1 MSDERRTPAWFI
13 VHLSWFIV
21 RISVVTITTDVLVR
35 HGLTADEYK
44 RIEQI
49 LGRAPNETEL
59 GIFSVMWSEHCS
71 YKSSRVHLR
80 KFPTTGPRVVQG
92 PGENAGVIDIGDGW
106 VAAFKMESHNHP
118 SFIEPYQGAA
128 TGVGGILRDIFTMGA
143 RPIAC
148 LDSLRF
154 GTLDAPRMKYL
165 VDGVVR
171 GIGGYG
177 NCIGIPTVGGETSF
191 HPCYNGNILVNAFA
205 LGVTK
210 ADKIFKGTASGV
222 GNPVIYV
229 GSKTG
234 RDGIHGATM
243 ASAEFDEASQEK
255 RPTVQ
260 VGDPFT
266 EKLLLEAC
274 LEVMDTDAVV
284 GIQDMGAAGLTSSSF
299 EMAGRAGTGIRLDLD
314 AVPLR
319 ESGMTPY
326 EIMLSESQE
335 RMLIVARRGRE
346 AEVVR
351 IFEKWDLAGSI
362 VGEVT
367 DDGFVRI
374 FWHGEEVAAIPVG
387 PISTEAPVYER
398 PMQPPAYL
406 QRITPTLSR
415 DHAADSDVT
424 DTLLRLLASPNL
436 CSKQWIIGQYD
447 TTVRTNTIA
456 RPEQRDA
463 AVVRVKG
470 TGRALA
476 ITSDV
481 NPVYCYLD
489 PYEGGRQAVAEAAR
503 NIAAS
508 GGRPVAVTDCLNF
521 GSPERPEIMWQ
532 FAECIRGIS
541 EACLALGTPVVSGNV
556 SFYNE
561 TEGRAI
567 YPTPTVGM
575 VGILEEEDTG
585 CDLFFP
591 EAGLD
596 VVLLGESRDELGGSE
611 WQQMFLPDALSA
623 PPRVDLDTEK
633 KLIDLLLAAY
643 GRRLIRSAHDLS
655 NGGLAVAL
663 AECAMRGTGCH
674 VDLSG
679 HADAVDSV
687 ALLFGESQERAIV
700 STSDGAALLRLAKDH
715 GVPAMRIGRT
725 EPATFLIQRNGVPL
739 VRTTAPE
746 LHRVWSTAFAL
757 LLGGD
762 TIDDVI
768 RGVGE
773 EAPEVIA
780 H

>member
-1 MSDERRTPAWFI
+1 MNQPDITPD
-13 VHLSWFIV
+13 
-21 RISVVTITTDVLVR
+21 VVASHGITTD
-35 HGLTADEYK
+35 EYQ
-44 RIEQI
+44 RIQNI
-49 LGRAPNETEL
+49 LGRTPNYTEL

-80 KFPTTGPRVVQG
+80 KFPTSGPRVVQG

-118 SFIEPYQGAA
+118 SYIEPYQGAA

-154 GTLDAPRMKYL
+154 GAIDAPRMKYL

-171 GIGGYG
+171 GISGYG

-191 HPCYNGNILVNAFA
+191 HRSYNGNILVNVFA

-210 ADKIFKGTASGV
+210 KEKIFKGTASGV

-243 ASAEFDEASQEK
+243 ASAEFDEASEEK

-274 LEVMDTDAVV
+274 LEIMDTDAIV

-299 EMAGRAGTGIRLDLD
+299 EMAGRGGTGVRMELDR
-314 AVPLR
+314 VPVR

-335 RMLIVARRGRE
+335 RMLIVAKRGRE
-346 AEVVR
+346 EEVVR
-351 IFEKWDLAGSI
+351 VFERWDLNAAV

-367 DDGFVRI
+367 DDGFVRLI
-374 FWHGEEVAAIPVG
+374 WHGEEVAAIPVD

-398 PMQPPAYL
+398 PMARPEYADAVKPL
-406 QRITPTLSR
+406 LDRQRVDDGDLTNE
-415 DHAADSDVT
+415 
-424 DTLLRLLASPNL
+424 LLRLIASPNL
-436 CSKQWIIGQYD
+436 CSKHWIYEQYD
-447 TTVRTNTIA
+447 TTVRTNTLA
-456 RPEQRDA
+456 GPERRDA

-476 ITSDV
+476 MTSDV

-489 PYEGGRQAVAEAAR
+489 PYEGGKQAVAEAAR

-508 GGRPVAVTDCLNF
+508 GARPVAITDCLNF
-521 GSPERPEIMWQ
+521 GSPERPDIMWQ
-532 FAECIRGIS
+532 FSEAIRGIS
-541 EACLALGTPVVSGNV
+541 DACRALETPVVSGNV

-561 TEGRAI
+561 TEGNAV

-575 VGILEEEDTG
+575 VGILEDESVGRGVT
-585 CDLFFP
+585 FP
-591 EAGLD
+591 DAGLD
-596 VVLLGESRDELGGSE
+596 IIILGSTIDELGGSE
-611 WQQMFLPDALSA
+611 WQQATIPDALAA
-623 PPRVDLDTEK
+623 PPRVDLERERALIELLIALAEN
-633 KLIDLLLAAY
+633 KLV
-643 GRRLIRSAHDLS
+643 RSVHDIA
-655 NGGLAVAL
+655 NGGLAIAL
-663 AECAMRGTGCH
+663 AECSVHGVGCH
-674 VDLSG
+674 IDLSNY
-679 HADAVDSV
+679 AQELDAI
-687 ALLFGESQERAIV
+687 ALLFSESQARAIV
-700 STSDGAALLRLAKDH
+700 SCTNDQTDALLSRAYKA
-715 GVPAMRIGRT
+715 GVPARQIGRT
-725 EPATFLIQRNGVPL
+725 ETAMFLVERNGVPL
-739 VRTTAPE
+739 IRTTTPE
-746 LHRVWSTAFAL
+746 LTRIWRSAFAL

-762 TIDDVI
+762 TPDDVI

-773 EAPEVIA
+773 EVPEVLA

>member
-1 MSDERRTPAWFI
+1 MQVTPE
-13 VHLSWFIV
+13 
-21 RISVVTITTDVLVR
+21 VVASHGITP
-35 HGLTADEYK
+35 DEYQ

-49 LGRAPNETEL
+49 LGRAPNYTEL

-80 KFPTTGPRVVQG
+80 NFPTTGPRVVQG

-118 SFIEPYQGAA
+118 SYIEPYQGAA

-154 GTLDAPRMKYL
+154 GELDAPRMKYL

-171 GIGGYG
+171 GIAGYG

-191 HPCYNGNILVNAFA
+191 HGCYNGNILVNVFA
-205 LGVTK
+205 LGVAK
-210 ADKIFKGTASGV
+210 RDGIFKGTATGV

-243 ASAEFDEASQEK
+243 ASAEFDETSEEK

-274 LEVMDTDAVV
+274 LEIMATDAIV

-314 AVPLR
+314 RVPVR

-335 RMLIVARRGRE
+335 RMLIVAKRGR
-346 AEVVR
+346 ADEVVR
-351 IFEKWDLAGSI
+351 VFEKWDLNAAI
-362 VGEVT
+362 VGSVT
-367 DDGFVRI
+367 DDGLVRI
-374 FWHGEEVAAIPVG
+374 FFEGSEVAAIPVE
-387 PISTEAPVYER
+387 PISTEAPVYSR
-398 PMQPPAYL
+398 PVSAREVPP
-406 QRITPTLSR
+406 PLSR
-415 DHAADSDVT
+415 SRVDDADLTED
-424 DTLLRLLASPNL
+424 LLHLLASPNL
-436 CSKQWIIGQYD
+436 CSKHWIYEQYD
-447 TTVRTNTIA
+447 TTVRTNTVA
-456 RPEQRDA
+456 KPERRDA
-463 AVVRVKG
+463 AIVRVKG
-470 TGRALA
+470 NGRALA
-476 ITSDV
+476 LTSDV
-481 NPVYCYLD
+481 NPLYCYLD
-489 PYEGGRQAVAEAAR
+489 PYEGGKQAVAEAAR
-503 NIAAS
+503 NVAAS
-508 GGRPVAVTDCLNF
+508 GARPVAITDCLNF

-541 EACLALGTPVVSGNV
+541 DACRALDTPVVSGNV

-561 TEGRAI
+561 TEGRPI

-575 VGILEEEDTG
+575 VGICDLSPG
-585 CDLFFP
+585 CDLPFP
-591 EAGLD
+591 EPGLD
-596 VVLLGESRDELGGSE
+596 VVLLGATFDELGGSE
-611 WQQMFLPDALSA
+611 WAQLRLASPPAL
-623 PPRVDLDTEK
+623 PPRVSLERERA
-633 KLIDLLLAAY
+633 LVECLLALHEHRA
-643 GRRLIRSAHDLS
+643 IRSAHDVS

-663 AECAMRGTGCH
+663 AECATDGIGCH
-674 VDLSG
+674 VDLFG
-679 HADAVDSV
+679 HADDLDAA
-687 ALLFGESQERAIV
+687 ALLFSESQARAVV
-700 STSDGAALLRLAKDH
+700 STPRPEEVLRIAREH
-715 GVPAMRIGRT
+715 GVPAQRIGRT
-725 EPATFLIQRNGVPL
+725 VAAAFVIERRGVPL
-739 VRTTAPE
+739 IRTNAVE
-746 LHRVWSTAFAL
+746 LARIWRSAFGL

-762 TIDDVI
+762 SAEDVI

-773 EAPEVIA
+773 EAELIA

>member
-1 MSDERRTPAWFI
+1 MNEPS
-13 VHLSWFIV
+13 
-21 RISVVTITTDVLVR
+21 ITAEVIAA
-35 HGLTADEYK
+35 HGLTADEYQ
-44 RIEQI
+44 RVEQI
-49 LGRAPNETEL
+49 LGRAPNYTEL

-154 GTLDAPRMKYL
+154 GELDAPRMKYL

-171 GIGGYG
+171 GISGYG
-177 NCIGIPTVGGETSF
+177 NCIGIPTIGGETSF
-191 HPCYNGNILVNAFA
+191 HRSYNGNILVNVFA
-205 LGVTK
+205 LGVTTR
-210 ADKIFKGTASGV
+210 DRIFTGTASGV

-243 ASAEFDEASQEK
+243 ASAEFDEASEEK

-274 LEVMDTDAVV
+274 LEIMEVADDGGAVV

-299 EMAGRAGTGIRLDLD
+299 EMAGRAGTGVRMNLDR
-314 AVPLR
+314 VPVR

-335 RMLIVARRGRE
+335 RMLIVAKRGRE
-346 AEVVR
+346 DEVVR
-351 IFEKWDLAGSI
+351 VFEKWDLNAAV

-367 DDGFVRI
+367 DDGFVRLL
-374 FWHGEEVAAIPVG
+374 WAGEEVAAIPVD

-398 PMQPPAYL
+398 PMSAPERVIPPSL
-406 QRITPTLSR
+406 DRQQVDDIDLTEDLF
-415 DHAADSDVT
+415 
-424 DTLLRLLASPNL
+424 RLIASPNL
-436 CSKQWIIGQYD
+436 CSKRWIWEQYD

-456 RPEQRDA
+456 RPERRDA
-463 AVVRVKG
+463 AIVRVKG

-476 ITSDV
+476 MTSDV
-481 NPVYCYLD
+481 NPLYCFLD
-489 PYEGGRQAVAEAAR
+489 PYEGGKQAVAEAAR
-503 NIAAS
+503 NIAVS
-508 GGRPVAVTDCLNF
+508 GGRPFAITDCLNF

-541 EACLALGTPVVSGNV
+541 EACVAFGTPVVSGNV

-561 TEGRAI
+561 TEGRAVL
-567 YPTPTVGM
+567 PTPTVGM
-575 VGILEEEDTG
+575 VGILERDTDG
-585 CDLFFP
+585 CEIAFP

-596 VVLLGESRDELGGSE
+596 IILIGETRDELGGSE
-611 WQQMFLPDALSA
+611 WQQSAMPDALAA
-623 PPRVDLDTEK
+623 PPRVDLDREK
-633 KLIDLLLAAY
+633 ALVEFFIAAY
-643 GRRLIRSAHDLS
+643 EHRLVRSAHDIS
-655 NGGLAVAL
+655 NGGLAIAL
-663 AECAMRGTGCH
+663 AECAMDSIGC
-674 VDLSG
+674 DIELAD
-679 HADAVDSV
+679 HADVDAI
-687 ALLFGESQERAIV
+687 ALLFGESQARAIV
-700 STSDGAALLRLAKDH
+700 STSQAEALLHLSKQH
-715 GVPAMRIGRT
+715 GLTAMRIGRT
-725 EPATFLIQRNGVPL
+725 EVAAFLIERNGIPL
-739 VRTTAPE
+739 IRTSVPE
-746 LHRVWSTAFAL
+746 LARIWRSSFAL

-762 TIDDVI
+762 SIEEVI

-773 EAPEVIA
+773 EAPEVLA

>member
-1 MSDERRTPAWFI
+1 MNQPEITPD
-13 VHLSWFIV
+13 
-21 RISVVTITTDVLVR
+21 VVASHGITP
-35 HGLTADEYK
+35 DEYA

-49 LGRAPNETEL
+49 LGRAPNYTEL

-80 KFPTTGPRVVQG
+80 KFPTSGPRVVLG

-118 SFIEPYQGAA
+118 SYIEPYQGAA

-154 GTLDAPRMKYL
+154 GALDAPRMKYL

-171 GIGGYG
+171 GISGYG

-191 HPCYNGNILVNAFA
+191 HRSYNGNILVNVFA

-210 ADKIFKGTASGV
+210 KEKIFKGTASGV

-243 ASAEFDEASQEK
+243 ASAEFDEASEEK

-274 LEVMDTDAVV
+274 LEIMDTDAVV

-299 EMAGRAGTGIRLDLD
+299 EMAGRGGTGVRMELDR
-314 AVPLR
+314 VPVR

-335 RMLIVARRGRE
+335 RMLIVAKKGRE
-346 AEVVR
+346 EDVLRV
-351 IFEKWDLAGSI
+351 FERWDLNAAV

-367 DDGFVRI
+367 DDGFVRLI
-374 FWHGEEVAAIPVG
+374 WHGEEVAAIPVD

-398 PMQPPAYL
+398 PMARPEYADAVTPL
-406 QRITPTLSR
+406 LDRQRIDDGDL
-415 DHAADSDVT
+415 T
-424 DTLLRLLASPNL
+424 DELLRLVASPNL
-436 CSKQWIIGQYD
+436 CSKHWIWEQYD
-447 TTVRTNTIA
+447 TTVRTNTLA
-456 RPEQRDA
+456 GPERRDA

-476 ITSDV
+476 MTSDV

-489 PYEGGRQAVAEAAR
+489 PYEGGKQAVAEAAR

-508 GGRPVAVTDCLNF
+508 GARPVAITDCLNF
-521 GSPERPEIMWQ
+521 GSPERPDIMWQ
-532 FAECIRGIS
+532 FSEAIRGIS
-541 EACLALGTPVVSGNV
+541 EACLALDTPVVSGNV

-561 TEGRAI
+561 TEGNAV

-575 VGILEEEDTG
+575 VGILDDEETG
-585 CDLFFP
+585 RGVTFP
-591 EAGLD
+591 TAGLD
-596 VVLLGESRDELGGSE
+596 IIILGDTRDELGGSE
-611 WQQMFLPDALSA
+611 WQQSHMPDALAA
-623 PPRVDLDTEK
+623 PPRVDLERERALIELLIALAEN
-633 KLIDLLLAAY
+633 KLVQ
-643 GRRLIRSAHDLS
+643 SVHDIS

-663 AECAMRGTGCH
+663 AECAVGGFGCH
-674 VDLSG
+674 VELANYASDL
-679 HADAVDSV
+679 DAIS
-687 ALLFGESQERAIV
+687 LLFSESQARAIV
-700 STSDGAALLRLAKDH
+700 SCTNDQTDALLARAYKA
-715 GVPAMRIGRT
+715 GVPARQVGRT
-725 EPATFLIQRNGVPL
+725 ETAMFLIERNGVPL
-739 VRTTAPE
+739 VRTTTPE
-746 LHRVWSTAFAL
+746 LTRIWRSAFAL

-762 TIDDVI
+762 TPDDVI

-773 EAPEVIA
+773 EVPEVLA

>member
-1 MSDERRTPAWFI
+1 MREPAITPEVIA
-13 VHLSWFIV
+13 S
-21 RISVVTITTDVLVR
+21 
-35 HGLTADEYK
+35 HGLTPDEFQ
-44 RIEQI
+44 RIIQI
-49 LGRAPNETEL
+49 LGRQPNYTEL

-80 KFPTTGPRVVQG
+80 KFPTSGPRVIQG
-92 PGENAGVIDIGDGW
+92 PGENAGIIDIGDGW

-154 GTLDAPRMKYL
+154 GDMNAPRMRYL

-191 HPCYNGNILVNAFA
+191 HSCYNGNILVNAFA
-205 LGVTK
+205 LGVTTR
-210 ADKIFKGTASGV
+210 DKIFKGTASGV

-243 ASAEFDEASQEK
+243 ASAEFDQASEEK

-299 EMAGRAGTGIRLDLD
+299 EMAGRAGTGIRLNLD
-314 AVPLR
+314 KVPVR

-335 RMLIVARRGRE
+335 RMLIVAKRGRE
-346 AEVVR
+346 QEVVR
-351 IFEKWDLAGSI
+351 IFEKWDLNASVI
-362 VGEVT
+362 GEVT
-367 DDGFVRI
+367 NDGFARI
-374 FWHGEEVAAIPVG
+374 FWHEEEVAAIPVD

-398 PMQPPAYL
+398 PIARQNPLPPGEGGPAE
-406 QRITPTLSR
+406 R
-415 DHAADSDVT
+415 DRVRGDSDVT
-424 DTLLRLLASPNL
+424 DTLLKLVASPNL
-436 CSKQWIIGQYD
+436 CSKHWITEQYD

-456 RPEQRDA
+456 KPERRDA
-463 AVVRVKG
+463 AIVRVKE

-489 PYEGGRQAVAEAAR
+489 PYEGGKQAVAEAAR
-503 NIAAS
+503 NIAVS
-508 GGRPVAVTDCLNF
+508 GGRPAAITDCLNF

-532 FAECIRGIS
+532 FSECIRGIS

-567 YPTPTVGM
+567 YPTPTIGM
-575 VGILEEEDTG
+575 VGILDRADDG
-585 CDLFFP
+585 RDLYFP
-591 EAGLD
+591 DAKLD
-596 VVLLGESRDELGGSE
+596 IVLLGETRDELGGSE
-611 WQQMFLPDALSA
+611 WQQMFEPGATA
-623 PPRVDLDTEK
+623 PPPRVDLDREK
-633 KLIDLLLAAY
+633 ALIDCMLAAY
-643 GRRLIRSAHDLS
+643 ADRLIRSAHDLS

-663 AECAMRGTGCH
+663 AESSIEGIGCR
-674 VDLSG
+674 VDLTG
-679 HADAVDSV
+679 HADDLDAI
-687 ALLFGESQERAIV
+687 ALLFGESQGRAIV
-700 STSDGAALLRLAKDH
+700 STSNVDALLRLAKKH
-715 GVPAMRIGRT
+715 AIPAMAIGRT
-725 EPATFLIQRNGVPL
+725 EHALFLIERRGIPL
-739 VRTTAPE
+739 IRATTPE
-746 LHRVWSTAFAL
+746 LARIWRSAFAL

-762 TIDDVI
+762 TIEDVI

-773 EAPEVIA
+773 EAPEVLA

>member
-1 MSDERRTPAWFI
+1 MEVTP
-13 VHLSWFIV
+13 
-21 RISVVTITTDVLVR
+21 DVIAS
-35 HGLTADEYK
+35 HGLTPDEYQ
-44 RIEQI
+44 RIVQI
-49 LGRAPNETEL
+49 LGREPNYTEL

-154 GTLDAPRMKYL
+154 GDLDAPRMKYL

-171 GIGGYG
+171 GISGYG

-191 HPCYNGNILVNAFA
+191 HRSYNGNILVNVFA
-205 LGVTK
+205 LGVTTR
-210 ADKIFKGTASGV
+210 DKIFKGTASGV

-243 ASAEFDEASQEK
+243 ASAEFDEASEEK

-299 EMAGRAGTGIRLDLD
+299 EMAGRAGTGIRMYLDR
-314 AVPLR
+314 VPVR

-346 AEVVR
+346 QDVIR
-351 IFEKWDLAGSI
+351 IFEKWDLNAAV

-367 DDGFVRI
+367 DDGFVRLV
-374 FWHGEEVAAIPVG
+374 WHGDEIASIPVD

-398 PMQPPAYL
+398 PIEAP
-406 QRITPTLSR
+406 QRNIAP
-415 DHAADSDVT
+415 
-424 DTLLRLLASPNL
+424 RLDRPRVEDREINEMLFRLTASPNL
-436 CSKQWIIGQYD
+436 CSKHWIFEQYD
-447 TTVRTNTIA
+447 TTVRTNTLA
-456 RPEQRDA
+456 PPEQRDA
-463 AVVRVKG
+463 AIVRVKG

-476 ITSDV
+476 MTSDV
-481 NPVYCYLD
+481 NPVYCFLD
-489 PYEGGRQAVAEAAR
+489 PYEGGKQAVAEAAR

-508 GGRPVAVTDCLNF
+508 GGRPVAITDCLNF
-521 GSPERPEIMWQ
+521 GSPERPDIMWQ

-541 EACLALGTPVVSGNV
+541 DACRALETPVVSGNV

-561 TEGRAI
+561 TEGNAV

-575 VGILEEEDTG
+575 VGILDDEHAG
-585 CDLFFP
+585 GPLAFP
-591 EAGLD
+591 QEGLD
-596 VVLLGESRDELGGSE
+596 VILLGETREELGGSE
-611 WQQMFLPDALSA
+611 WQQLFLPDQLAA
-623 PPRVDLDTEK
+623 PPRVDLDREK
-633 KLIDLLLAAY
+633 ALVELLLTLDHH
-643 GRRLIRSAHDLS
+643 RLLRSAHDLA
-655 NGGLAVAL
+655 NGGLAVTL
-663 AECAMRGTGCH
+663 AESSMSGIGCH
-674 VDLSG
+674 IELAG
-679 HADAVDSV
+679 HADDLDAV
-687 ALLFGESQERAIV
+687 ALLFSESQGRAIV
-700 STSDGAALLRLAKDH
+700 SAKPEHTDEVLRRAQH
-715 GVPAMRIGRT
+715 AGIPARRIGRT
-725 EPATFLIQRNGVPL
+725 EVAVFLMERNGIPL
-739 VRTTAPE
+739 IRTTAPE
-746 LHRVWSTAFAL
+746 LARIWRSAFAL

-762 TIDDVI
+762 TIEDVV

-773 EAPEVIA
+773 EAPEVIP

>member
-1 MSDERRTPAWFI
+1 MEVTPE
-13 VHLSWFIV
+13 
-21 RISVVTITTDVLVR
+21 LVR
-35 HGLTADEYK
+35 SHGLNETEYK
-44 RIEQI
+44 QIEQI
-49 LGRAPNETEL
+49 LGRAPNYLEL

-80 KFPTTGPRVVQG
+80 NFPTEGPRVVQG

-154 GTLDAPRMKYL
+154 GQLDAPRMKYL

-171 GIGGYG
+171 GISGYG

-191 HPCYNGNILVNAFA
+191 HPTYNGNILVNVFA

-210 ADKIFKGTASGV
+210 REKIFKGTASGV

-243 ASAEFDEASQEK
+243 ASAEFDEASEEK

-266 EKLLLEAC
+266 EKLLIEAC
-274 LEVMDTDAVV
+274 LEIMDTDAIV

-299 EMAGRAGTGIRLDLD
+299 EMAGRAGTGIRMYLDR
-314 AVPLR
+314 VPVR

-335 RMLIVARRGRE
+335 RMLIVAKRGRE
-346 AEVVR
+346 ADVIR
-351 IFEKWDLAGSI
+351 IFEKWDLNAAVI
-362 VGEVT
+362 GEVT
-367 DDGFVRI
+367 DDGYVRLY
-374 FWHGEEVAAIPVG
+374 WHGEEAGAIPVD
-387 PISTEAPVYER
+387 PISTEAPVYRR
-398 PMQPPAYL
+398 PMSKPSRVLPEKVARERVTEGDFTRDL
-406 QRITPTLSR
+406 QRLI
-415 DHAADSDVT
+415 
-424 DTLLRLLASPNL
+424 ASPNL
-436 CSKQWIIGQYD
+436 CSKRWIYEQYD

-463 AVVRVKG
+463 AIVRVKG

-476 ITSDV
+476 MTSDV
-481 NPVYCYLD
+481 NPVYCFLD
-489 PYEGGRQAVAEAAR
+489 PYEGGKQAVAEAAR

-508 GGRPVAVTDCLNF
+508 GARPVAITDCLNF

-541 EACLALGTPVVSGNV
+541 DACRALETPVVSGNV

-561 TEGRAI
+561 TEGRAVV
-567 YPTPTVGM
+567 PTPTVGM
-575 VGILEEEDTG
+575 VGILEREDIGTG
-585 CDLFFP
+585 LHFP

-596 VVLLGESRDELGGSE
+596 VILLGETRDELGGSE
-611 WQQMFLPDALSA
+611 YWTGDDAL
-623 PPRVDLDTEK
+623 PPRVDLEREK
-633 KLIDLLLAAY
+633 ALVELLISLHEN
-643 GRRLIRSAHDLS
+643 RLVRSAHDIS

-663 AECAMRGTGCH
+663 AECSMRGIGCH
-674 VDLSG
+674 VRLTPTEEL
-679 HADAVDSV
+679 DAI
-687 ALLFGESQERAIV
+687 ALLFSETQGRAIV
-700 STSDGAALLRLAKDH
+700 ATDQSAEVLVRAKAH
-715 GVPAMRIGRT
+715 GVPAAVIGRT
-725 EPATFLIQRNGVPL
+725 ENATFIIEPFI
-739 VRTTAPE
+739 RTTTPE
-746 LHRVWSTAFAL
+746 LERIWRSAFAL

-762 TIDDVI
+762 DVDDVI

-773 EAPEVIA
+773 EAPEVMA
-780 H
+780 R

>member
-1 MSDERRTPAWFI
+1 MNEPQITPEVIAS
-13 VHLSWFIV
+13 HG
-21 RISVVTITTDVLVR
+21 ITP
-35 HGLTADEYK
+35 DEYQ

-49 LGRAPNETEL
+49 LGRVPNYTEL

-80 KFPTTGPRVVQG
+80 KFPTSGPLVVQG

-143 RPIAC
+143 RPIAS

-154 GTLDAPRMKYL
+154 GSLDAPRMKYL

-171 GIGGYG
+171 GISGYG

-191 HPCYNGNILVNAFA
+191 HPSYNGNILVNVFA

-210 ADKIFKGTASGV
+210 KEKIFKGTASGV

-243 ASAEFDEASQEK
+243 ASAEFDEASEEK

-274 LEVMDTDAVV
+274 LEIMDSDAVV

-299 EMAGRAGTGIRLDLD
+299 EMAGRAGTGVRMHLDR
-314 AVPLR
+314 VPVR

-335 RMLIVARRGRE
+335 RMLIVAKRGRE
-346 AEVVR
+346 DEVVR
-351 IFEKWDLAGSI
+351 TFEKWDLNAAV

-367 DDGFVRI
+367 DDGHVRL
-374 FWHGEEVAAIPVG
+374 FWGDEEVAAIPVD

-398 PMQPPAYL
+398 PMARPDYAD
-406 QRITPTLSR
+406 RI
-415 DHAADSDVT
+415 AARVT
-424 DTLLRLLASPNL
+424 REIDADDDRTGALMRLLASPNL
-436 CSKQWIIGQYD
+436 CSKHWIWEQYD
-447 TTVRTNTIA
+447 TTVRTNTVA
-456 RPEQRDA
+456 GPEKRDA
-463 AVVRVKG
+463 AVVRIKE

-476 ITSDV
+476 MSSDV

-489 PYEGGRQAVAEAAR
+489 PYEGGKQAVAEAAR

-508 GGRPVAVTDCLNF
+508 GGRPVAITDCLNF

-541 EACLALGTPVVSGNV
+541 DACRALETPVVSGNV

-561 TEGRAI
+561 TEGRAV

-575 VGILEEEDTG
+575 VGILESDEQG
-585 CDLFFP
+585 CGLNFS
-591 EAGLD
+591 EADLD
-596 VVLLGESRDELGGSE
+596 VVLLGATFDEMGGSE
-611 WQQMFLPDALSA
+611 WQQMFAPEALA
-623 PPRVDLDTEK
+623 QPPRVDLEREK
-633 KLIDLLLAAY
+633 ALIELLLALHGEKLLLAA
-643 GRRLIRSAHDLS
+643 HDIS

-663 AECAMRGTGCH
+663 AEMSMEGIGCH
-674 VDLSG
+674 LDFAG
-679 HADAVDSV
+679 HADELDGD
-687 ALLFGESQERAIV
+687 ALLFSETQARAIV
-700 STSDGAALLRLAKDH
+700 ACRRESTNRLAALASKH
-715 GVPAMRIGRT
+715 GVPALRAGHT
-725 EPATFLIQRNGVPL
+725 AHGTFLISRSGVPL
-739 VRTTAPE
+739 VRIAAPE
-746 LHRVWSTAFAL
+746 LHRIWHSAFAL

-762 TIDDVI
+762 TIDEVI

-773 EAPEVIA
+773 EAPDVMA
-780 H
+780 QT

>member
-1 MSDERRTPAWFI
+1 MPDPQITPE
-13 VHLSWFIV
+13 
-21 RISVVTITTDVLVR
+21 VVASHGITPE
-35 HGLTADEYK
+35 EYQ

-49 LGRAPNETEL
+49 LGRAPNYTEL

-80 KFPTTGPRVVQG
+80 KFPTSGPRVVQG

-143 RPIAC
+143 RPVAS

-154 GTLDAPRMKYL
+154 GELDAPRMKYL

-171 GIGGYG
+171 GISGYG
-177 NCIGIPTVGGETSF
+177 NCIGIPTLGGETSF
-191 HPCYNGNILVNAFA
+191 HPSYNGNILVNVFA
-205 LGVTK
+205 IGVAK
-210 ADKIFKGTASGV
+210 AEKIFKGTATGV

-243 ASAEFDEASQEK
+243 ASAEFDEASEEK

-274 LEVMDTDAVV
+274 LEIMDTDTIV

-299 EMAGRAGTGIRLDLD
+299 EMAGRAGTGIRMNLDR
-314 AVPLR
+314 VPVR

-335 RMLIVARRGRE
+335 RMLIVAKAGRE
-346 AEVVR
+346 QEVIR
-351 IFEKWDLAGSI
+351 TFEKWDLNAAV

-367 DDGFVRI
+367 NDGFVRLL
-374 FWHGEEVAAIPVG
+374 WHDEEVARIPVD

-398 PMQPPAYL
+398 PMAAPARTIKPSL
-406 QRITPTLSR
+406 ERER
-415 DHAADSDVT
+415 VADGDQT

-436 CSKQWIIGQYD
+436 CSKHWIFGQYD
-447 TTVRTNTIA
+447 TTVRTNTVA
-456 RPEQRDA
+456 APEKRDA
-463 AVVRVKG
+463 AVIRVKE

-489 PYEGGRQAVAEAAR
+489 PYEGGKQAVAEAAR
-503 NIAAS
+503 NVAAS
-508 GGRPVAVTDCLNF
+508 GARPVAITDCLNF
-521 GSPERPEIMWQ
+521 GSPERAEIMWQ

-541 EACLALGTPVVSGNV
+541 DACRALETPVVSGNV

-561 TEGRAI
+561 TEGRAV

-575 VGILEEEDTG
+575 VGIMESDRDG
-585 CDLFFP
+585 CGLAFP
-591 EAGLD
+591 DAKLH
-596 VVLLGESRDELGGSE
+596 VILLGDTRDELGGSE
-611 WQQMFLPDALSA
+611 WLQLFAANELAA
-623 PPRVDLDTEK
+623 PPRVDLDRERA
-633 KLIDLLLAAY
+633 LIELLLELHGAKLLRA
-643 GRRLIRSAHDLS
+643 AHDIA

-663 AECAMRGTGCH
+663 AEMAMNGIGCH
-674 VDLSG
+674 VDLEG
-679 HADAVDSV
+679 HADDVDAT
-687 ALLFGESQERAIV
+687 ALLFGESQARSLVATADPDSV
-700 STSDGAALLRLAKDH
+700 LAAAAKR
-715 GVPAMRIGRT
+715 GVTARRIGHT
-725 EPATFLIQRNGVPL
+725 AFGTFLIERSGVPL
-739 VRTTAPE
+739 VRVAAQE
-746 LHRVWSTAFAL
+746 LARVWRSAFAL
-757 LLGGD
+757 LLGGVRVD
-762 TIDDVI
+762 EVL
-768 RGVGE
+768 RGTGE
-773 EAPEVIA
+773 EALDVMA